1 MVAKALWFAEP
12 SGQPPLQQ
20 QQKQQEPYW
29 AAESTAAPAI
39 AVAAARPSLSPML
52 AAAPP
57 PDGEASEW
65 ITTRGGGGG
74 GGDARRATCGVHPDA
89 GAGVQ
94 VGTHNGGLAGH
105 AACADAMPQLSAG
118 HRESSGGSSLGQV
131 HGRGSSSQLDG
142 LPGRPP
148 LPLPHVQGLCTGASV
163 PHGEGHTALRD
174 TQQQQQPSHRSSTSL
189 LDDSPVGPQGI
200 SAAAVATATTD
211 LTDLTDDDVVEGI
224 GAAVAGG
231 TCANGGRRGSSSRS
245 DFAFDTPAGGDDTP
259 DLIARNTPQ
268 GPPAIASSTAKDPGA
283 PLQQQQQ
290 ATQQPSGGQE
300 AAGTAAAG
308 PAAAAAAAA
317 FRPAAFRAGVKRG
330 LPASLAAQAA
340 KRPANNSAVGQS
352 QPMGQAHATA
362 SAAAAATPAADQDA
376 GPITRSQVLQLIEQ
390 QGPVTAPSLVQQL
403 CGTGAGGQGAGACPR
418 RLGQLQ
424 IVLQEL
430 VGEFEVM
437 RKGEGSRRSEVV
449 LDDTGT
455 TYEVL

>member
-12 SGQPPLQQ
+12 SGQPPPQQ
-20 QQKQQEPYW
+20 QQQQQD
-29 AAESTAAPAI
+29 TAAHPITA
-39 AVAAARPSLSPML
+39 AAARPSLSPML
-52 AAAPP
+52 ASAPP

-74 GGDARRATCGVHPDA
+74 SGTARRAPCGLHSDA
-89 GAGVQ
+89 GAGGP
-94 VGTHNGGLAGH
+94 VGTPNGGLGGQ
-105 AACADAMPQLSAG
+105 AACGNATPLSTG
-118 HRESSGGSSLGQV
+118 HRESSGGSSWGQG
-131 HGRGSSSQLDG
+131 HGRGSNSQLDG

-148 LPLPHVQGLCTGASV
+148 LPHGHGGCTGASM
-163 PHGEGHTALRD
+163 PHGEGHAALPH
-174 TQQQQQPSHRSSTSL
+174 TQPQQQQQPSHRSSTSL

-211 LTDLTDDDVVEGI
+211 MTDDDVVEVV
-224 GAAVAGG
+224 GAAAAGG

-259 DLIARNTPQ
+259 DLIARDTPQ

-283 PLQQQQQ
+283 PLQQEQP
-290 ATQQPSGGQE
+290 ATREPNGGQAAAA
-300 AAGTAAAG
+300 AAGT
-308 PAAAAAAAA
+308 AAAAAAA

-330 LPASLAAQAA
+330 LPASLGVQAA
-340 KRPANNSAVGQS
+340 KRPATNPAVGPN
-352 QPMGQAHATA
+352 QPLGQAHAA
-362 SAAAAATPAADQDA
+362 PPAAAAAPAVQQDV
-376 GPITRSQVLQLIEQ
+376 GPVTRAQVLKLIEQ

-403 CGTGAGGQGAGACPR
+403 CGAGAEAGPGAPGAGACPR

-424 IVLQEL
+424 AVLQEL

-449 LDDTGT
+449 LEDQGT